1 MLARLTFDDLRVGDR
16 FDIGHYDMTREE
28 VMEFAG
34 KYDPQPWHLDDEA
47 AAANPVF
54 GRLSASGWH
63 TTVIFSLLADRFWK
77 KTSVRGLAGGGMDQ
91 VRWLTPVFPGDRLT
105 GSLEVLTIRPSA
117 SKPER
122 GIMSMAGA
130 LHNHEGVQVMS
141 AQLSGIFART
151 VAAG

>member
-1 MLARLTFDDLRVGDR
+1 VGDS
-16 FDIGHYDMTREE
+16 FAIGHYDMIREE
-28 VMEFAG
+28 IMEFAA

-63 TTVIFSLLADRFWK
+63 TTVVFSLLADRFWK
-77 KTSVRGLAGGGMDQ
+77 QTAVRGLAGGGMDQ
-91 VRWLTPVFPGDRLT
+91 VRWLTPVYPGDRLN
-105 GSLEVLTIRPSA
+105 GSLEVQTIRPSA

-130 LHNHEGVQVMS
+130 LHNQHGVQVMS
-141 AQLSGIFART
+141 VQLSGIFART
-151 VAAG
+151 PMAG